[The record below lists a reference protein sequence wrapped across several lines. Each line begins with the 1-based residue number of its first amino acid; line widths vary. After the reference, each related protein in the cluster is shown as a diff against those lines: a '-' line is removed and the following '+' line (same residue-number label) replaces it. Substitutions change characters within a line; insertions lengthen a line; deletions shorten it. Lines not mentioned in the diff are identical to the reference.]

1 MADDS
6 RPRAEDQDTHGAGG
20 KRHCRW
26 REQRRRKRS
35 GLVSIESMVIDD
47 QLTMTLRARKGE
59 VSSNI
64 VELWT
69 WPLAMKF

>member
-20 KRHCRW
+20 KRYCRW
-26 REQRRRKRS
+26 REQRCKKRS
-35 GLVSIESMVIDD
+35 GLVSIESVVVDD
-47 QLTMTLRARKGE
+47 HQPTMTLRVRKGT

-64 VELWT
+64 MKLWT
-69 WPLAMKF
+69 